1 MKGIWDMP
9 VTQAEHD
16 RKLKAPAVCE
26 LLPLRDLPR
35 GNNIMVRTN
44 GAFVAGYELRGIQT
58 YFATDGDRNQNKAM
72 LEALFRSLPD
82 VSLRIQFRYEVS
94 ERLGDLF
101 DRYIREQ
108 RTGQSEV
115 MALDTHRLRRWR
127 EKEQQGFFLE
137 NRLHAYF
144 IWDPRVHAKLYHSI
158 QQNRPLGGFTLSQTK
173 AIQRARKEHET
184 FLAEFESILRGVEGA
199 MESADLCPRRLETQE
214 LFDELKHAQ
223 HPTRR
228 DRRPHIP
235 GEERIEYRSARE
247 QAAEASI
254 LSEAET
260 YLNIDG
266 YLYGVVSLKELPDA
280 TMPGMLK
287 SLSTLGFPV
296 VISAQVV
303 IPDQVKV
310 LRSYKKRLQKMTAA
324 QKDANGN
331 FKSNPEAEVAQAE
344 LIQVQR
350 DIISSS
356 LKTAKLS
363 LSVVVRTSEPAITLE
378 DLQRSERELANRT
391 QGVLNAF
398 THMNGAKAVA
408 ETIAKRR
415 IFIGTLPGMADA
427 DKRDQDMLTLNAAD
441 LVPVEMPWRGTR
453 RSPLILFETPYR
465 QLIPFSMFDPDLT
478 DANGLLMAKSG
489 GGKTLAAQQML
500 LMAARANPLISILE
514 RGDSYQPLVEL
525 MGGEMIEISLDGD
538 QTINPWDLPKGETKP
553 SNEQVS
559 FLKNLTRHMLG
570 DSTPP
575 DLDVDLLDSILM
587 EAITAT
593 YKRCSAKTSNP
604 IPFFGDLAAELAHWQ
619 DRDRNQKINAMAQM
633 ASTKLRAWVD
643 EGPYARL
650 FDRPTTIDLDS
661 PWLYFNV
668 EKLKDDPR
676 LERAMSLLIAHT
688 ATYRASGATGQPSI
702 VLLDECWAL
711 LESPILAEV
720 VVQLFRTARKRN
732 ASVWGISQTPEDF
745 VGTPDRPNEYGAG
758 IVKNATTKIIG
769 KQPGDMTALREHI
782 HLNETALNQIKALAQ
797 PKKGVSADFLI
808 AIGEKAEST
817 HAIRIVAS
825 PVDYWITTTYA
836 RERAFRDWWVRRHQE
851 IPLIQAYEELA
862 QRYPRGLADLA
873 ALPVELSGEVQEVLA
888 Q

>member
-1 MKGIWDMP
+1 MP

-16 RKLKAPAVCE
+16 RNLKAPAVCE

-35 GNNIMVRTN
+35 GDNIMVRTN
-44 GAFVAGYELRGIQT
+44 GAFVAGYELGGIQG
-58 YFATDGDRNQNKAM
+58 YFATDNNRNLNKAM
-72 LEALFRSLPD
+72 LEALLRGVPD
-82 VSLRIQFRYEVS
+82 VSMRIQFRYEIS
-94 ERLGDLF
+94 ERLGDLL
-101 DRYIREQ
+101 DRYIREE
-108 RTGQSEV
+108 RTEQSEV
-115 MALDTHRLRRWR
+115 MALDTHRLRMWR
-127 EKEQQGFFLE
+127 EKERSGFFFE

-144 IWDPRVHAKLYHSI
+144 IWDPRLHARLYHSV
-158 QQNRPLGGFTLSQTK
+158 QQNRSLGGFTLSQRK
-173 AIQRARKEHET
+173 AIQRARKEHEA
-184 FLAEFESILRGVEGA
+184 FLAEFESILRGIEGS
-199 MESADLCPRRLETQE
+199 MEAASLGPRRLTTQE
-214 LFDELKHAQ
+214 LFAELKHAQ
-223 HPTRR
+223 HRTRR
-228 DRRPHIP
+228 GCRPYVP
-235 GEERIEYRSARE
+235 GEEMIEYRSARE
-247 QAAEASI
+247 QATEASI
-254 LSEAET
+254 LNETET
-260 YLNIDG
+260 YLNLDG

-280 TMPGMLK
+280 TIPGMLK
-287 SLSTLGFPV
+287 SLSTLGFPI

-310 LRSYKKRLQKMTAA
+310 LRGYKKRLQKMTAA
-324 QKDANGN
+324 QRDANGN
-331 FKSNPEAEVAQAE
+331 FKSNPEAEVAQSQ

-363 LSVVVRTSEPAITLE
+363 LSVVIRTSEPALTLS
-378 DLQRSERELANRT
+378 DLERSERELANRT
-391 QGVLNAF
+391 QESLNAF
-398 THMNGAKAVA
+398 TRMNGAKAVV

-415 IFIGTLPGMADA
+415 IFIGTLPGMAEA

-441 LVPVEMPWRGTR
+441 LVPVEMPWMGTR

-465 QLIPFSMFDPDLT
+465 QLIPYSMFDPDLS

-525 MGGEMIEISLDGD
+525 MGGEMIEMSLDSD
-538 QTINPWDLPKGETKP
+538 QTINPWDLPKGDARP
-553 SNEQVS
+553 SNDQIS

-570 DSTPP
+570 ENVPP
-575 DLDVDLLDSILM
+575 DLDLDLLDSVLL
-587 EAITAT
+587 EAIAAT
-593 YKRCSAKTSNP
+593 YKRCSAKASNP
-604 IPFFGDLAAELAHWQ
+604 IPYFGDLAAELAHWQ
-619 DRDRNQKINAMAQM
+619 DRDHNQKINAMAQM

-650 FDRPTTIDLDS
+650 FDRPTTIDLDN

-676 LERAMSLLIAHT
+676 LEKAMSLLIAHV
-688 ATYRASGATGQPSI
+688 ATYRASGVIGQASI

-711 LESPILAEV
+711 LESPILAAV

-745 VGTPDRPNEYGAG
+745 VGTSDRPNEYGAG
-758 IVKNATTKIIG
+758 IVRNATTKIIG
-769 KQPGDMTALREHI
+769 KQPGDMTALREHV
-782 HLNETALNQIKALAQ
+782 HLNETALNQIKTFAH
-797 PKKGVSADFLI
+797 PKKGVSAEFLI

-817 HAIRIVAS
+817 HAIRIVPS

-836 RERAFRDWWVRRHQE
+836 RERAFRNWWIRHHQGLS
-851 IPLIQAYEELA
+851 LIQAYEGLA
-862 QRYPRGLADLA
+862 QKYPRGLAE
-873 ALPVELSGEVQEVLA
+873 LPPLPIELSGEVQEVVA
-888 Q
+888 

>member
-1 MKGIWDMP
+1 MP

-16 RKLKAPAVCE
+16 RRLKVPAVCE
-26 LLPLRDLPR
+26 LLPLRDLPL
-35 GNNIMVRTN
+35 GDNIMVRTN
-44 GAFVAGYELRGIQT
+44 GAFVAGYELRGILA
-58 YFATDGDRNQNKAM
+58 YFATDGDRNQNKSM
-72 LEALFRSLPD
+72 LEALFRSVPD
-82 VSLRIQFRYEVS
+82 VSMRVQFRFEIS
-94 ERLGDLF
+94 EHLGDLLNS
-101 DRYIREQ
+101 YIHEQ
-108 RTGQSEV
+108 RTEQSEV
-115 MALDTHRLRRWR
+115 MALDSHRLRMWR
-127 EKEQQGFFLE
+127 QKENSGFFFE
-137 NRLHAYF
+137 NRLHAYL
-144 IWDPRVHAKLYHSI
+144 IWDPRIHAKLYHSA
-158 QQNRPLGGFTLSQTK
+158 QQNRSLGGFPLSQNK

-184 FLAEFESILRGVEGA
+184 YLAEFESILRGIEGS
-199 MESADLCPRRLETQE
+199 MEAANLGPRRLSTQE
-214 LFDELKHAQ
+214 LFEELKHAQ
-223 HPTRR
+223 HPIRR
-228 DRRPHIP
+228 DRRSYVPP
-235 GEERIEYRSARE
+235 EEMIEYRSARS
-247 QAAEASI
+247 QAVEASI
-254 LSEAET
+254 LNETET

-266 YLYGVVSLKELPDA
+266 YLYAVISLKELPDA
-280 TMPGMLK
+280 TFPGMLQNF
-287 SLSTLGFPV
+287 STLGFPV
-296 VISAQVV
+296 VVSGQVV

-310 LRSYKKRLQKMTAA
+310 LKSYKKRLQKMTAA

-331 FKSNPEAEVAQAE
+331 FKSNPEAEVAQAQ

-363 LSVVVRTSEPAITLE
+363 LSVVVRTSQPAITLH
-378 DLQRSERELANRT
+378 DLERSERKLANRT
-391 QGVLNAF
+391 QEVLNAF

-415 IFIGTLPGMADA
+415 IFLGTLPGMAEA
-427 DKRDQDMLTLNAAD
+427 DKRDQDMLTSNAAD
-441 LVPVEMPWRGTR
+441 LVPIEMPWTGTR

-465 QLIPFSMFDPDLT
+465 QLIPFSMFDPDLS

-525 MGGEMIEISLDGD
+525 MGGEMIEMSLDSN
-538 QTINPWDLPKGETKP
+538 QTINPWDLPRGEANP
-553 SNEQVS
+553 SNDQIS

-570 DSTPP
+570 ENTPP
-575 DLDVDLLDSILM
+575 DLDIDLLDSVLL
-587 EAITAT
+587 EAIAST

-604 IPFFGDLAAELAHWQ
+604 IPLFGDLAAELAHWQ

-650 FDRPTTIDLDS
+650 FDRPTTIQLNN

-688 ATYRASGATGQPSI
+688 ATYRASGMTGQPSI

-711 LESPILAEV
+711 LESRILASV

-745 VGTPDRPNEYGAG
+745 VGTPDKPNEHGAG

-769 KQPGDMTALREHI
+769 KQPGDMTALREHV
-782 HLNETALNQIKALAQ
+782 HLNDTALNQIKTFAH
-797 PKKGVSADFLI
+797 PKKGHSAEFLI

-817 HAIRIVAS
+817 HAIRIVPS

-836 RERAFRDWWVRRHQE
+836 RERVFRKWWLHQHQSL
-851 IPLIQAYEELA
+851 PLIQAYEELA
-862 QRYPRGLADLA
+862 TQYPRGLADLA
-873 ALPVELSGEVQEVLA
+873 PLAAELSGEMQEA
-888 Q
+888 IDR

>member
-1 MKGIWDMP
+1 MP

-16 RKLKAPAVCE
+16 KRLKAPAVCE
-26 LLPLRDLPR
+26 LLPLRDLPL
-35 GNNIMVRTN
+35 GDNIIVRTN
-44 GAFVAGYELRGIQT
+44 GAFVAGYELKGILA
-58 YFATDGDRNQNKAM
+58 YFATDGDRNQNKSM
-72 LEALFRSLPD
+72 LEALFRSVPD
-82 VSLRIQFRYEVS
+82 VSMRIQFRYEIS
-94 ERLGDLF
+94 EHLGDLLES
-101 DRYIREQ
+101 YVHEQ
-108 RTGQSEV
+108 RTEQSEV
-115 MALDTHRLRRWR
+115 MALDTHRLQMWR
-127 EKEQQGFFLE
+127 QKEGSGYFFE
-137 NRLHAYF
+137 NRLHVYF
-144 IWDPRVHAKLYHSI
+144 IWDPRIHAKLYHSV
-158 QQNRPLGGFTLSQTK
+158 QQKRSANGFTLSQRK
-173 AIQRARKEHET
+173 AIQRTRKEHET
-184 FLAEFESILRGVEGA
+184 FLAEFESILRGIEGS
-199 MESADLCPRRLETQE
+199 MEAAGLGPRRLSTQD
-214 LFDELKHAQ
+214 LFEEVKHAQ
-223 HPTRR
+223 HPIRR
-228 DRRPHIP
+228 DRRPYVP
-235 GEERIEYRSARE
+235 GEEMIEYRSARE
-247 QAAEASI
+247 QATEASI
-254 LSEAET
+254 LNETET

-266 YLYGVVSLKELPDA
+266 YLYAVVSLKELPDA
-280 TMPGMLK
+280 TFPGMLK
-287 SLSTLGFPV
+287 NFSTLGFPV
-296 VISAQVV
+296 VISGQVV

-310 LRSYKKRLQKMTAA
+310 LKSYKKRLQKMTAA

-331 FKSNPEAEVAQAE
+331 FKSNPEAEVAQAQ

-363 LSVVVRTSEPAITLE
+363 LSVVVRTSQPAITLR
-378 DLQRSERELANRT
+378 DLERSERDLANRT
-391 QGVLNAF
+391 QEVLNAF
-398 THMNGAKAVA
+398 THMNGARAVA

-415 IFIGTLPGMADA
+415 IFLGTLPGMAEA
-427 DKRDQDMLTLNAAD
+427 DKRDQDMLSSNVAD
-441 LVPVEMPWRGTR
+441 LVPVEMPWTGTR

-465 QLIPFSMFDPDLT
+465 QLIPFSMFDPDLS

-525 MGGEMIEISLDGD
+525 MGGEMIEMSLDSD
-538 QTINPWDLPKGETKP
+538 QTINPWDLPRGEELP
-553 SNEQVS
+553 SNDQIS

-570 DSTPP
+570 ENTPP
-575 DLDVDLLDSILM
+575 EVDIDLLDSVLL
-587 EAITAT
+587 EAIAST

-604 IPFFGDLAAELAHWQ
+604 IPLFGDLAAELAHWQ

-650 FDRPTTIDLDS
+650 FDRPTTVQLNN

-688 ATYRASGATGQPSI
+688 ATYRASGMTGQPSI

-711 LESPILAEV
+711 LESPILAGV

-745 VGTPDRPNEYGAG
+745 VGTPDRPNEHGAG

-769 KQPGDMTALREHI
+769 KQPGDMTALRDHV
-782 HLNETALNQIKALAQ
+782 HLNETALNQIKTFAH
-797 PKKGVSADFLI
+797 PKKGHSAEFLI

-817 HAIRIVAS
+817 HAIRVVPS

-836 RERAFRDWWVRRHQE
+836 RERVFRRWWLRQHLRL
-851 IPLIQAYEELA
+851 PLIQAYEELA
-862 QRYPRGLADLA
+862 AQYPRGLAELA
-873 ALPVELSGEVQEVLA
+873 PLPVELSGEMQEALS

>member
-1 MKGIWDMP
+1 MP
-9 VTQAEHD
+9 MTYAEHE
-16 RKLKAPAVCE
+16 RKKKSPAVCE
-26 LLPLRDLPR
+26 LFSLRDLPE
-35 GNNIMVRTN
+35 GENIMVRTN
-44 GAFVAGYELRGIQT
+44 GAFVAGYELRGILG
-58 YFATDGDRNQNKAM
+58 YFATDGDRNQTKAM
-72 LEALFRSLPD
+72 LEALFRSVPD
-82 VSLRIQFRYEVS
+82 VSMRIQFRYEIS

-101 DRYIREQ
+101 DCYVNEQ
-108 RTGQSEV
+108 RASQPEV
-115 MALDTHRLRRWR
+115 TALDAHRLRMWR
-127 EKEQQGFFLE
+127 EKEQAGYFFE
-137 NRLHAYF
+137 NRLQVYYV
-144 IWDPRVHAKLYHSI
+144 WDPRIHAKLYHSAE
-158 QQNRPLGGFTLSQTK
+158 QNRKLGGFTLSQTK
-173 AIQRARKEHET
+173 AIQRARKEHEN
-184 FLAEFESILRGVEGA
+184 FRAEFESILRGIEGS
-199 MESADLCPRRLETQE
+199 MEAANLGSRRLTTQD
-214 LFDELKHAQ
+214 LFEALKHAQ

-228 DRRPHIP
+228 DHRSYVPP
-235 GEERIEYRSARE
+235 EQMIEYRSARD
-247 QAAEASI
+247 QTADASI
-254 LSEAET
+254 LNETET

-266 YLYGVVSLKELPDA
+266 YLYDVVSLKELPDA
-280 TMPGMLK
+280 TFPGMLQNF
-287 SLSTLGFPV
+287 STLGFPIV
-296 VISAQVV
+296 VSGQVV

-310 LRSYKKRLQKMTAA
+310 LKSYKKRLQKMTAA

-331 FKSNPEAEVAQAE
+331 FKSNPEAEVAQAQ
-344 LIQVQR
+344 LMQVQR

-363 LSVVVRTSEPAITLE
+363 LSVVVRTSHAAVTMRDLE
-378 DLQRSERELANRT
+378 QSERELANRT
-391 QGVLNAF
+391 QEVLNAF

-415 IFIGTLPGMADA
+415 IFLGTLPGLGEA
-427 DKRDQDMLTLNAAD
+427 DKRDQDMLTSNVAD
-441 LVPVEMPWRGTR
+441 LVPVEMPWMGTR
-453 RSPLILFETPYR
+453 RSPLILFETPFR
-465 QLIPFSMFDPDLT
+465 QLIPFSMFDPDLS

-525 MGGEMIEISLDGD
+525 MGGEMIEMSLDSD
-538 QTINPWDLPKGETKP
+538 QTINPWDLPKGEERP
-553 SNEQVS
+553 SNDQIS

-570 DSTPP
+570 ENTPP
-575 DLDVDLLDSILM
+575 DLDIDLLDSVLL
-587 EAITAT
+587 EAIGST

-604 IPFFGDLAAELAHWQ
+604 IPLFGDLAAELAHWQ

-650 FDRPTTIDLDS
+650 FDRPTTVELNN

-688 ATYRASGATGQPSI
+688 ATYRASGITGRPSI

-711 LESPILAEV
+711 LESPILASV

-745 VGTPDRPNEYGAG
+745 VGTPDKPNEHGAG

-769 KQPGDMTALREHI
+769 KQPGDMTALREHV
-782 HLNETALNQIKALAQ
+782 HLNETALNQIKTFAH
-797 PKKGVSADFLI
+797 PKKGHSAEFLI

-817 HAIRIVAS
+817 HAIRIVPS

-836 RERAFRDWWVRRHQE
+836 RERTYRMWWMWKHASMAR
-851 IPLIQAYEELA
+851 IAAYEALAERFPQGLAELA
-862 QRYPRGLADLA
+862 PLKE
-873 ALPVELSGEVQEVLA
+873 ELSGEVQEVLA

>member
-1 MKGIWDMP
+1 MP
-9 VTQAEHD
+9 MTYAEHEK
-16 RKLKAPAVCE
+16 KLKSPAVCE
-26 LLPLRDLPR
+26 LLPLRDLPS
-35 GNNIMVRTN
+35 GDNVMVRTN
-44 GAFVAGYELRGIQT
+44 GGFVAGYELRGILA
-58 YFATDGDRNQNKAM
+58 YFATDTDRNQTKSM
-72 LEALFRSLPD
+72 LEALFRSVPD
-82 VSLRIQFRYEVS
+82 VSMRIQFRYEIS
-94 ERLGDLF
+94 EHLGDLF
-101 DRYIREQ
+101 ESYIGQQRAEQ
-108 RTGQSEV
+108 AEV
-115 MALDTHRLRRWR
+115 MALDTHRLRMWQ
-127 EKEQQGFFLE
+127 EKEKSGFFFE
-137 NRLHAYF
+137 NRLHVYL
-144 IWDPRVHAKLYHSI
+144 IWDPRVHAKLYHSM
-158 QQNRPLGGFTLSQTK
+158 QQNRKLGGFTVSQKK
-173 AIQRARKEHET
+173 AIQRTRKEHET
-184 FLAEFESILRGVEGA
+184 YLAEFESILRGIEGSMEGA
-199 MESADLCPRRLETQE
+199 DLGPRRLSTQD
-214 LFDELKHAQ
+214 LFEELKHSQ

-228 DRRPHIP
+228 DHRPFVP
-235 GEERIEYRSARE
+235 GEEMLEYRSARE
-247 QAAEASI
+247 QATQASI
-254 LSEAET
+254 LNETET

-266 YLYGVVSLKELPDA
+266 YLYSVISLKELPDA
-280 TMPGMLK
+280 TFPGMLQNF
-287 SLSTLGFPV
+287 STLGLPV
-296 VISAQVV
+296 VITGQVV

-310 LRSYKKRLQKMTAA
+310 LKSYKKRLQKMTAA

-331 FKSNPEAEVAQAE
+331 FKSNPEAEVAQAQ

-363 LSVVVRTSEPAITLE
+363 LSVVVRTSQPAITFADLE
-378 DLQRSERELANRT
+378 RSERDLANRT
-391 QGVLNAF
+391 QEVLNAF
-398 THMNGAKAVA
+398 THMNGSKAVM

-415 IFIGTLPGMADA
+415 IFLGTLPGMAEA
-427 DKRDQDMLTLNAAD
+427 DKRDQDMLTSNVAD
-441 LVPVEMPWRGTR
+441 LVPVEMPWTGTR
-453 RSPLILFETPYR
+453 KSPLILFETPYR
-465 QLIPFSMFDPDLT
+465 QLIPFSMFDPDLS

-525 MGGEMIEISLDGD
+525 MGGEMIEMSLDSD

-553 SNEQVS
+553 SNDQIS

-570 DSTPP
+570 ENTPP
-575 DLDVDLLDSILM
+575 DLDIDLLDSVLL
-587 EAITAT
+587 EAIAST

-604 IPFFGDLAAELAHWQ
+604 IPLYGDLAAELAHWQ

-643 EGPYARL
+643 DGPYARL
-650 FDRPTTIDLDS
+650 SDRPTTVKLDN

-688 ATYRASGATGQPSI
+688 ATYRASGLGGRPSI

-711 LESPILAEV
+711 LESPILASV

-745 VGTPDRPNEYGAG
+745 VGTTDRPNEHGAG

-769 KQPGDMTALREHI
+769 KQPGDMTALREHV
-782 HLNETALNQIKALAQ
+782 HLNETALNQIKTFAH
-797 PKKGVSADFLI
+797 PKKGHSAEFLI

-817 HAIRIVAS
+817 HSIRVVPSA
-825 PVDYWITTTYA
+825 VDYWITTTYA
-836 RERAFRDWWVRRHQE
+836 RERGYRKWWLHKHRQL
-851 IPLIQAYEELA
+851 PLIEAYERLA
-862 QRYPRGLADLA
+862 EQYPRGLAEIGP
-873 ALPVELSGEVQEVLA
+873 LPVELSGEMQEALA

>member
-1 MKGIWDMP
+1 MP
-9 VTQAEHD
+9 MTYAEHE
-16 RKLKAPAVCE
+16 KKMKSPAVCE
-26 LLPLRDLPR
+26 LLPLRDLPE
-35 GNNIMVRTN
+35 GDNVMIRTN
-44 GAFVAGYELRGIQT
+44 GAFVAGYELRGILA
-58 YFATDGDRNQNKAM
+58 YFATDGDRNQTKAM
-72 LEALFRSLPD
+72 LEALFRSVPD
-82 VSLRIQFRYEVS
+82 VSMRIQIRYEIS
-94 ERLGDLF
+94 EHLGDLL
-101 DRYIREQ
+101 DKYLHEQ
-108 RTGQSEV
+108 RTAQSEV
-115 MALDTHRLRRWR
+115 MALDAHRLQMWR
-127 EKEQQGFFLE
+127 EKERRGYYFE
-137 NRLHAYF
+137 NRLHVYLV
-144 IWDPRVHAKLYHSI
+144 WDPRIHAKLYHSAE
-158 QQNRPLGGFTLSQTK
+158 QNRKLASFTLSQKK
-173 AIQRARKEHET
+173 AIQRTRKEHET
-184 FLAEFESILRGVEGA
+184 YLAEFESILRGIEGS
-199 MESADLCPRRLETQE
+199 MEAANLGPRRLTTQE
-214 LFDELKHAQ
+214 LFEELKYAQ
-223 HPTRR
+223 HPLRR
-228 DRRPHIP
+228 DHRPYVP
-235 GEERIEYRSARE
+235 GAGMIEYRSARE

-254 LSEAET
+254 LNETET

-280 TMPGMLK
+280 TFPGMLQNF
-287 SLSTLGFPV
+287 STLGFPV
-296 VISAQVV
+296 VISGQVV

-310 LRSYKKRLQKMTAA
+310 LKSYKKRLQKMTAA

-331 FKSNPEAEVAQAE
+331 FKSNPEAEVAQAQ

-363 LSVVVRTSEPAITLE
+363 VSVIVRTSQPAVTMRDLE
-378 DLQRSERELANRT
+378 QSERELANRT
-391 QGVLNAF
+391 QEVLNAF

-415 IFIGTLPGMADA
+415 IFLGTLPGMGEA
-427 DKRDQDMLTLNAAD
+427 DKRDQDMLTSNVAD
-441 LVPVEMPWRGTR
+441 LVPVEMPWTGTR
-453 RSPLILFETPYR
+453 RSPLILFETPFR
-465 QLIPFSMFDPDLT
+465 QLIPFSMFDPELS

-489 GGKTLAAQQML
+489 GGKTLAAQQIL

-525 MGGEMIEISLDGD
+525 MGGEMIEMSLDSE
-538 QTINPWDLPKGETKP
+538 QTINPWDLPKGEDRP
-553 SNEQVS
+553 SNDQIS

-570 DSTPP
+570 ENTPP
-575 DLDVDLLDSILM
+575 DLDIDLLDSVLL
-587 EAITAT
+587 EAIGST

-604 IPFFGDLAAELAHWQ
+604 IPLFGDLAAELAHWQ
-619 DRDRNQKINAMAQM
+619 DRDRNQKINTMAQM

-650 FDRPTTIDLDS
+650 FDRPTTVELNN

-688 ATYRASGATGQPSI
+688 ATYRASGSTGQPSI

-711 LESPILAEV
+711 LESPILASV

-745 VGTPDRPNEYGAG
+745 VGTPDRPNEHGAG

-769 KQPGDMTALREHI
+769 KQPGDMTALRLHV
-782 HLNETALNQIKALAQ
+782 HLNETALNQIKTFAH
-797 PKKGVSADFLI
+797 PKKGHSAEFLI

-817 HAIRIVAS
+817 HSIRIVPS

-836 RERAFRDWWVRRHQE
+836 RERTYRKWWIWKNASMARIE
-851 IPLIQAYEELA
+851 AYEKLA
-862 QRYPRGLADLA
+862 ERFPRGLAEFAPLA
-873 ALPVELSGEVQEVLA
+873 EELSGEVQEVLA

>member
-1 MKGIWDMP
+1 MP
-9 VTQAEHD
+9 MTYAEHE
-16 RKLKAPAVCE
+16 KKMKSPAVCE
-26 LLPLRDLPR
+26 LLPLRDLPD
-35 GNNIMVRTN
+35 GDNVMIRTN
-44 GAFVAGYELRGIQT
+44 GAFVAGYELRGILA
-58 YFATDGDRNQNKAM
+58 YFATDSDRNQTKAM
-72 LEALFRSLPD
+72 LEALFRSVPD
-82 VSLRIQFRYEVS
+82 VSMRIQFRYEIS
-94 ERLGDLF
+94 EHLGDLL
-101 DRYIREQ
+101 DNYLHEQ
-108 RTGQSEV
+108 RTAQSEV
-115 MALDTHRLRRWR
+115 MALDAHRLQMWR
-127 EKEQQGFFLE
+127 EKERRGYYFE
-137 NRLHAYF
+137 NRLHVYLV
-144 IWDPRVHAKLYHSI
+144 WDPRIHAKLYHSAE
-158 QQNRPLGGFTLSQTK
+158 QNRKLASFTLSQKK
-173 AIQRARKEHET
+173 AIQRTRKEHET
-184 FLAEFESILRGVEGA
+184 YLAEFESILRGIEGS
-199 MESADLCPRRLETQE
+199 MEAANLGSRRLTTQD
-214 LFDELKHAQ
+214 LFEELKYAQ
-223 HPTRR
+223 HPLRR
-228 DRRPHIP
+228 DHRPYVS
-235 GEERIEYRSARE
+235 GERMIEYRSARE
-247 QAAEASI
+247 QATEASI
-254 LSEAET
+254 LNETET

-280 TMPGMLK
+280 TFPGMLQNF
-287 SLSTLGFPV
+287 STLGFPII
-296 VISAQVV
+296 ISGQVV

-310 LRSYKKRLQKMTAA
+310 LKSYKKRLQKMTAA

-331 FKSNPEAEVAQAE
+331 FKSNPEAEVAQAQ

-363 LSVVVRTSEPAITLE
+363 VSVIVRTSQPAVTMRDLE
-378 DLQRSERELANRT
+378 HSERELANRT
-391 QGVLNAF
+391 QEVLNAF

-415 IFIGTLPGMADA
+415 IFLGTLPGMGEA
-427 DKRDQDMLTLNAAD
+427 DKRDQDMLTSNVAD
-441 LVPVEMPWRGTR
+441 LVPVEMPWTGTR
-453 RSPLILFETPYR
+453 RSPLILFETPFR
-465 QLIPFSMFDPDLT
+465 QLIPFSMFDPDLS

-489 GGKTLAAQQML
+489 GSKTLAAQQML

-525 MGGEMIEISLDGD
+525 MGGEMIEMSLDSE
-538 QTINPWDLPKGETKP
+538 QTINPWDLPKGEDRP
-553 SNEQVS
+553 SNDQIS

-570 DSTPP
+570 ENTPP
-575 DLDVDLLDSILM
+575 DLDIDLLDSVLL
-587 EAITAT
+587 EAIGST

-604 IPFFGDLAAELAHWQ
+604 IPLFGDLAAELAHWQ
-619 DRDRNQKINAMAQM
+619 DRDRNQKINTMAQM

-650 FDRPTTIDLDS
+650 FDRPTTVELNN

-688 ATYRASGATGQPSI
+688 ATYRASGSTGQPSI

-711 LESPILAEV
+711 LESPILASV

-745 VGTPDRPNEYGAG
+745 VGTPDKPNEHGAG

-769 KQPGDMTALREHI
+769 KQPGDMTALREHV
-782 HLNETALNQIKALAQ
+782 HLNETALNQIKTFAH
-797 PKKGVSADFLI
+797 PKKGHSAEFLI

-817 HAIRIVAS
+817 HSIRIVPS

-836 RERAFRDWWVRRHQE
+836 RERTYRKWWIWKNASMARIE
-851 IPLIQAYEELA
+851 AYEKLA
-862 QRYPRGLADLA
+862 ERFPRGLAEFSPLA
-873 ALPVELSGEVQEVLA
+873 EELSGEVQEVLA

>member
-1 MKGIWDMP
+1 MP
-9 VTQAEHD
+9 MTYAEHE
-16 RKLKAPAVCE
+16 KKMKSPAVCE
-26 LLPLRDLPR
+26 LLPLRDLPD
-35 GNNIMVRTN
+35 GDNVMIRTN
-44 GAFVAGYELRGIQT
+44 GAFVAGYELRGILA
-58 YFATDGDRNQNKAM
+58 YFATDGDRNQTKAM
-72 LEALFRSLPD
+72 LEALFRSVPD
-82 VSLRIQFRYEVS
+82 VSMRIQFRYEIS
-94 ERLGDLF
+94 EHLGDLL
-101 DRYIREQ
+101 DNYLHEQ
-108 RTGQSEV
+108 RTAQSEV
-115 MALDTHRLRRWR
+115 LALDAHRVQMWR
-127 EKEQQGFFLE
+127 EKERRGYYFE
-137 NRLHAYF
+137 NRLHVYLV
-144 IWDPRVHAKLYHSI
+144 WDPRIHAKLYHSAE
-158 QQNRPLGGFTLSQTK
+158 QNRKLASFTLSQKK
-173 AIQRARKEHET
+173 AIQRTRKEHET
-184 FLAEFESILRGVEGA
+184 YLAEFESILRGIEGS
-199 MESADLCPRRLETQE
+199 MEAANLGPRRLTTQD
-214 LFDELKHAQ
+214 LFEELKYAQ
-223 HPTRR
+223 HPFRR
-228 DRRPHIP
+228 DHRPYVP
-235 GEERIEYRSARE
+235 GKGMIEYRSARE

-254 LSEAET
+254 LNET
-260 YLNIDG
+260 ESYLNIDG

-280 TMPGMLK
+280 TFPGMLQNF
-287 SLSTLGFPV
+287 STLGFPV
-296 VISAQVV
+296 VISGQVV

-310 LRSYKKRLQKMTAA
+310 LKSYKKRLQKMTAA

-331 FKSNPEAEVAQAE
+331 FKSNPEAEVAQAQ

-363 LSVVVRTSEPAITLE
+363 VSVIVRTSQPAVTMRDLE
-378 DLQRSERELANRT
+378 QSERELANRT
-391 QGVLNAF
+391 QEVLNAF

-408 ETIAKRR
+408 ETTAKRR
-415 IFIGTLPGMADA
+415 IFLCTLPGMGEA
-427 DKRDQDMLTLNAAD
+427 DKRDQDMLTSNVAD
-441 LVPVEMPWRGTR
+441 LVPVEMPWTGTR
-453 RSPLILFETPYR
+453 RSPLILFETPFR
-465 QLIPFSMFDPDLT
+465 QLIPFSMFDPDLS

-525 MGGEMIEISLDGD
+525 MGGEMIEMSLDSE
-538 QTINPWDLPKGETKP
+538 QTINPWDLPKGEDRP
-553 SNEQVS
+553 SNDQIS

-570 DSTPP
+570 ENTPP
-575 DLDVDLLDSILM
+575 DLDIDLLDSVLL
-587 EAITAT
+587 EAIGST

-604 IPFFGDLAAELAHWQ
+604 IPLFGDLAAELAHWQ
-619 DRDRNQKINAMAQM
+619 NRDRNQKINTMAQM

-650 FDRPTTIDLDS
+650 FDRPTTVELNN

-688 ATYRASGATGQPSI
+688 ATYRASGSTGQPSI

-711 LESPILAEV
+711 LESPILASV

-745 VGTPDRPNEYGAG
+745 VGTPDKPNEHGAG

-769 KQPGDMTALREHI
+769 KQPGDMTALREHV
-782 HLNETALNQIKALAQ
+782 HLNETALNQIKTFAH
-797 PKKGVSADFLI
+797 PKKGHSAEFLI

-817 HAIRIVAS
+817 HSIRIVPS

-836 RERAFRDWWVRRHQE
+836 RERTYRKWWIWKNASIARIE
-851 IPLIQAYEELA
+851 AYEKLA
-862 QRYPRGLADLA
+862 ERFPRGLAEFAPLA
-873 ALPVELSGEVQEVLA
+873 EELSGEVQEVLA

>member
-1 MKGIWDMP
+1 MP
-9 VTQAEHD
+9 MTYAEHE
-16 RKLKAPAVCE
+16 RKKKSPGVCE
-26 LLPLRDLPR
+26 LFSLRDLPEEE
-35 GNNIMVRTN
+35 NIMVRTN
-44 GAFVAGYELRGIQT
+44 GAFVAGYELRGILG
-58 YFATDGDRNQNKAM
+58 YFATDGDRNQTKAM
-72 LEALFRSLPD
+72 LEALFRSVPD
-82 VSLRIQFRYEVS
+82 VSMRIQFRYEIS

-101 DRYIREQ
+101 DNYASEQ
-108 RTGQSEV
+108 RAGQPEV
-115 MALDTHRLRRWR
+115 TALDKHRLRMWR
-127 EKEQQGFFLE
+127 EKEQSGYFFE
-137 NRLHAYF
+137 NRLQVYY
-144 IWDPRVHAKLYHSI
+144 IWDPRIHAKLYHSAE
-158 QQNRPLGGFTLSQTK
+158 QNRKLGGFTFSQTK

-184 FLAEFESILRGVEGA
+184 YRAEFESILRGAEGS
-199 MESADLCPRRLETQE
+199 METANLGPRRLTTQE
-214 LFDELKHAQ
+214 LFEALKYAQ

-228 DRRPHIP
+228 DRRYYVSPAQM
-235 GEERIEYRSARE
+235 IEYRSARD
-247 QAAEASI
+247 QATDASI
-254 LSEAET
+254 LNETET

-280 TMPGMLK
+280 TFPGMLQNF
-287 SLSTLGFPV
+287 STLGFPI
-296 VISAQVV
+296 VISGQVI

-310 LRSYKKRLQKMTAA
+310 LKSYKKRLQKMTAA

-331 FKSNPEAEVAQAE
+331 FKSNPEAEVAQAQ
-344 LIQVQR
+344 LMQVQR

-363 LSVVVRTSEPAITLE
+363 LSVVVRTSTPAVTMRDLE
-378 DLQRSERELANRT
+378 QSERELANRT
-391 QGVLNAF
+391 QEVLNAF

-415 IFIGTLPGMADA
+415 IFLGTLPGLGEA
-427 DKRDQDMLTLNAAD
+427 DKRDQDMLTSNVAD
-441 LVPVEMPWRGTR
+441 LVPVEMPWMGTR

-465 QLIPFSMFDPDLT
+465 QLIPYSMFDPDLS

-525 MGGEMIEISLDGD
+525 MGGEMIEMSLDSD
-538 QTINPWDLPKGETKP
+538 QTINPWDLPKGEDRP
-553 SNEQVS
+553 SNDQIS

-570 DSTPP
+570 ENTPP
-575 DLDVDLLDSILM
+575 DLDIDLLDSVLL
-587 EAITAT
+587 EAIGST

-604 IPFFGDLAAELAHWQ
+604 IPLFGDLAAELAHWQ

-650 FDRPTTIDLDS
+650 FDRPTTVELNN

-688 ATYRASGATGQPSI
+688 ATYRASGVTGRPSI

-711 LESPILAEV
+711 LESPILASV

-745 VGTPDRPNEYGAG
+745 VGTPDKPNEHGAG

-769 KQPGDMTALREHI
+769 KQPGDMTALREHV
-782 HLNETALNQIKALAQ
+782 HLNETALNQIKAFAH
-797 PKKGVSADFLI
+797 PKKGHSAEFLI

-817 HAIRIVAS
+817 HAIRIVPS

-836 RERAFRDWWVRRHQE
+836 RERTYRKWWMRTHASTARIE
-851 IPLIQAYEELA
+851 AYEKLA
-862 QRYPRGLADLA
+862 ERFPRGLAELA
-873 ALPVELSGEVQEVLA
+873 PLKEELSGEIQEVLA

>member
-1 MKGIWDMP
+1 MP
-9 VTQAEHD
+9 MTYAEHE
-16 RKLKAPAVCE
+16 KKMKSPAVCE
-26 LLPLRDLPR
+26 LLPLRDLPD
-35 GNNIMVRTN
+35 GDNVMIRTN
-44 GAFVAGYELRGIQT
+44 GAFVAGYELRGILA
-58 YFATDGDRNQNKAM
+58 YFATDGDRNQTKAM
-72 LEALFRSLPD
+72 LEALFRSVPD
-82 VSLRIQFRYEVS
+82 VSMRIQFRYEIS
-94 ERLGDLF
+94 EHLGDLL
-101 DRYIREQ
+101 DNYLHEQ
-108 RTGQSEV
+108 RTAQSEV
-115 MALDTHRLRRWR
+115 LALDAHRVQMWR
-127 EKEQQGFFLE
+127 EKERRGYYFE
-137 NRLHAYF
+137 NRLHVYLV
-144 IWDPRVHAKLYHSI
+144 WDPRIHAKLYHSAE
-158 QQNRPLGGFTLSQTK
+158 QNRKLASFTLSQKK
-173 AIQRARKEHET
+173 AIQRTRKEHET
-184 FLAEFESILRGVEGA
+184 YLAEFESILRGIEGS
-199 MESADLCPRRLETQE
+199 MEAANLGPRRLTTQD
-214 LFDELKHAQ
+214 LFEELKYAQ
-223 HPTRR
+223 HPFRR
-228 DRRPHIP
+228 DHRPYVP
-235 GEERIEYRSARE
+235 GKGMIEYRSARE

-254 LSEAET
+254 LNET
-260 YLNIDG
+260 ESYLNIDG

-280 TMPGMLK
+280 TFPGMLQNF
-287 SLSTLGFPV
+287 STLGFPV
-296 VISAQVV
+296 VISGQVV

-310 LRSYKKRLQKMTAA
+310 LKSYKKRLQKMTAA

-331 FKSNPEAEVAQAE
+331 FKSNPEAEVAQAQ

-363 LSVVVRTSEPAITLE
+363 VSVIVRTSQPAVTMRDLE
-378 DLQRSERELANRT
+378 QSERELANRT
-391 QGVLNAF
+391 QEVLNAF

-408 ETIAKRR
+408 ETTAKRR
-415 IFIGTLPGMADA
+415 IFLCTLPGMGEA
-427 DKRDQDMLTLNAAD
+427 DKRDQDMLTSNVAD
-441 LVPVEMPWRGTR
+441 LVPVEMPWTGTR
-453 RSPLILFETPYR
+453 RSPLILFETPFR
-465 QLIPFSMFDPDLT
+465 QLIPFSMFDPDLS

-525 MGGEMIEISLDGD
+525 MGGEMIEMSLDSE
-538 QTINPWDLPKGETKP
+538 QTINPWDLPKGEDRP
-553 SNEQVS
+553 SNDQIS

-570 DSTPP
+570 ENTPP
-575 DLDVDLLDSILM
+575 DLDIDLLDSVLL
-587 EAITAT
+587 EAIGST

-604 IPFFGDLAAELAHWQ
+604 IPLFGDLAAELAHWQ
-619 DRDRNQKINAMAQM
+619 DRDRNQKINTMAQM

-650 FDRPTTIDLDS
+650 FDRPTTVELNN

-688 ATYRASGATGQPSI
+688 ATYRASGSTGQPSI

-711 LESPILAEV
+711 LESPILASV

-745 VGTPDRPNEYGAG
+745 VGTPDKPNEHGAG

-769 KQPGDMTALREHI
+769 KQPGDMTALREHV
-782 HLNETALNQIKALAQ
+782 HLNETALNQIKTFAH
-797 PKKGVSADFLI
+797 PKKGHSAEFLI

-817 HAIRIVAS
+817 HSIRIVPS

-836 RERAFRDWWVRRHQE
+836 RERTYRKWWIWKNASIARIE
-851 IPLIQAYEELA
+851 AYEKLA
-862 QRYPRGLADLA
+862 ERFPRGLAEFAPLA
-873 ALPVELSGEVQEVLA
+873 EELSGEVQEVLA

>member
-1 MKGIWDMP
+1 MP
-9 VTQAEHD
+9 MTYAEHE
-16 RKLKAPAVCE
+16 RKKRSPAVCE
-26 LLPLRDLPR
+26 LFSLRDLPE
-35 GNNIMVRTN
+35 GENIMVRTN
-44 GAFVAGYELRGIQT
+44 GAFVAGYELRGILG
-58 YFATDGDRNQNKAM
+58 YFATDGDRNQTKAM
-72 LEALFRSLPD
+72 LEALFRSVPD
-82 VSLRIQFRYEVS
+82 VSMRIQFRYEIS

-101 DRYIREQ
+101 DSYVNEQ
-108 RTGQSEV
+108 RASQPEV
-115 MALDTHRLRRWR
+115 TALDAHRLRMWR
-127 EKEQQGFFLE
+127 EKEQAGYFFE
-137 NRLHAYF
+137 NRLQVYYV
-144 IWDPRVHAKLYHSI
+144 WDPRIHAKLYHSAE
-158 QQNRPLGGFTLSQTK
+158 QNRKLGGFTVSQTK

-184 FLAEFESILRGVEGA
+184 YRAEFESILRGIEGS
-199 MESADLCPRRLETQE
+199 MEAANLGSRRLESQE
-214 LFDELKHAQ
+214 LFEALKHAQ

-228 DRRPHIP
+228 DHRSYVPP
-235 GEERIEYRSARE
+235 EEMVEYQSARY

-254 LSEAET
+254 LNET
-260 YLNIDG
+260 ESYLNIDG
-266 YLYGVVSLKELPDA
+266 YLYGVISLKELPDA
-280 TMPGMLK
+280 TFPGMLQNF
-287 SLSTLGFPV
+287 STLGFPIV
-296 VISAQVV
+296 VSGQVA

-310 LRSYKKRLQKMTAA
+310 LKSYKKRLQKMTAA

-331 FKSNPEAEVAQAE
+331 FKSNPEAEVAQAQ
-344 LIQVQR
+344 LMQVQR

-363 LSVVVRTSEPAITLE
+363 LSVVVRTSRPAVTLR
-378 DLQRSERELANRT
+378 DLEQSERELANRT
-391 QGVLNAF
+391 QEVLNAF

-415 IFIGTLPGMADA
+415 IFLGTLPGLGEA
-427 DKRDQDMLTLNAAD
+427 DKRDQDMLTSNVAD
-441 LVPVEMPWRGTR
+441 LVPVEMPWMGTR
-453 RSPLILFETPYR
+453 RSPLILFETPFR
-465 QLIPFSMFDPDLT
+465 QLIPFSMFDPDLS

-525 MGGEMIEISLDGD
+525 MGGEMIEMSLDSD
-538 QTINPWDLPKGETKP
+538 QTINPWDLPKGEDRP
-553 SNEQVS
+553 SNDQIS

-570 DSTPP
+570 ENTPP
-575 DLDVDLLDSILM
+575 DLDIDLLDSVLL
-587 EAITAT
+587 EAIGST

-604 IPFFGDLAAELAHWQ
+604 IPLFGDLAAELAHWQ

-650 FDRPTTIDLDS
+650 FDRPTTVELNN

-688 ATYRASGATGQPSI
+688 ATYRASGITGRPSI

-711 LESPILAEV
+711 LESPILASV

-745 VGTPDRPNEYGAG
+745 VGTPDKPNEHGAG

-769 KQPGDMTALREHI
+769 KQPGDMTALREHV
-782 HLNETALNQIKALAQ
+782 HLNETALNQIKTFAH
-797 PKKGVSADFLI
+797 PKKGHSAEFLI

-817 HAIRIVAS
+817 HAIRIVPS

-836 RERAFRDWWVRRHQE
+836 RERTYRMWWMWKHASMAR
-851 IPLIQAYEELA
+851 IAAYEALAERFPQGLAELA
-862 QRYPRGLADLA
+862 PLKE
-873 ALPVELSGEVQEVLA
+873 ELSGEVQEVLA